1 MDWNDA
7 RVSKEMKAVEKRLSA
22 AYSKAYK
29 DVSSILSGYLA
40 KFEERDQELRE
51 ALVNGT
57 YPKLTGASAGMTPE
71 EHYKQ
76 WRINQIGR
84 GKRWEAVKDDIANRI
99 VDTNKTA
106 AKYVNGKTP
115 DIFKESYNVDSFRLE
130 NATGVTS
137 FNLVDEEAIAELAR
151 GKNHTEFKV
160 LSVNP
165 KRDYAWNKTKIDNA
179 LMSGILQGKSIKHL
193 TDNFMGVMRSN
204 RAAAIRNARTAVTSA
219 HNAGRMESGRKAKD
233 MGINI
238 MKEWRSSEDGR
249 VRDSHAHL
257 DRMRVELE
265 DKFPNGLMYPGDP
278 AGAPA
283 EVYNCRCSC
292 RNIPV
297 DYMDAR
303 KGKIYNRE
311 TGELEDVW
319 NTPEN
324 YRKWK
329 EGKEKNKLA
338 KTGNENP
345 YKNTLGH
352 KLDAEKR
359 NELYKYAESKN
370 VKLFNLRKFDGDPEL
385 LKSGIDTISDLQEK
399 YSVKISNLVVKGFSN
414 NLDFGETKRNTIYI
428 NNLCLR
434 DRKVTES
441 QLGGMFA
448 AERLEEIFTHEYGH
462 VLENNSRANP
472 EKIFN
477 EIIGIKNDEEKTV
490 KHLQGSLSEYA
501 AKVLINDQ
509 YIEITSEALIKAER
523 GNLLAIKLINE
534 IRRGL

>member
-1 MDWNDA
+1 MDWNDV
-7 RVSKEMKAVEKRLSA
+7 RVSDEMKKIEKILLM

-29 DVSSILSGYLA
+29 DLKEILSAYLA
-40 KFEERDQELRE
+40 LFEKRDKELRE
-51 ALVNGT
+51 ALKNGT

-84 GKRWEAVKDDIANRI
+84 GKRWEAVRDDIANRI

-106 AKYVNGKTP
+106 AGYVNGKTP
-115 DIFKESYNVDSFRLE
+115 DIFKESFDVDSFRLE

-137 FNLVDEEAIAELAR
+137 FNLVDEEAVAELAK
-151 GKNHTEFKV
+151 GKNHTEFRV
-160 LSVNP
+160 LKVNP
-165 KRDYAWNKTKIDNA
+165 KRDYSWNKTKIDNA

-193 TDNFMGVMRSN
+193 TDDFMGVMRSN
-204 RAAAIRNARTAVTSA
+204 RTAAIRNARTAVTSA

-238 MKEWRSSEDGR
+238 MKEWRSSEDRR

-265 DKFPNGLMYPGDP
+265 DKFPNGLMYPADP
-278 AGAPA
+278 AGAPG

-297 DYMDAR
+297 DYMDAE
-303 KGKIYNRE
+303 KGKIYNKE
-311 TGELEDVW
+311 TGELEEVW

-345 YKNTLGH
+345 YKNTVGH

-385 LKSGIDTISDLQEK
+385 LKSSIDTISDLQEK

-462 VLENNSRANP
+462 VLENNSRVSP
-472 EKIFN
+472 EKAFS
-477 EIIGIKNDEEKTV
+477 EIINIKDDNERIRDELERNI
-490 KHLQGSLSEYA
+490 SEYA
-501 AKVLINDQ
+501 SKVIYDGQ
-509 YIEITSEALIKAER
+509 YLEITSETLVKAEK
-523 GNLLAIKLINE
+523 GSLLAINLINK
-534 IRRGL
+534 IRSGL